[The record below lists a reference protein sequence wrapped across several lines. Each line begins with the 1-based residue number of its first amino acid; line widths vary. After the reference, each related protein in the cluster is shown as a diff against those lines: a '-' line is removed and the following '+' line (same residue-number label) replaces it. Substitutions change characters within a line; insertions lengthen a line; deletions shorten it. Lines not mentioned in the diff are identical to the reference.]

1 MLLAPAAAS
10 AQVWRPLS
18 PTDQLAPLDPISSG
32 PVAFPAPTAPHI
44 IVGVAPGADLDAVA
58 ASLRPYA
65 SSLQVLRAVG
75 EVTLVASNAAEVADL
90 AGHDPRIEFAEPDRS
105 FSGLAEPFDAVDPV
119 TGLAYDWQY
128 DAVQAGPAIAAVGGG
143 SSTIV
148 AVVDSGVDVA
158 QPDLA
163 GRLLP
168 GYDATLGDGTV
179 FDSVG
184 HGTFVAGL
192 ITMVDGNDIGSKGI
206 AGATRVLPVRASARR
221 VVHGCRDDSGHHVG
235 GRPWGRRDQPEP
247 RRPGR
252 RPGARPGDRLRD
264 REGRARRRLGRQ
276 LG

>member
-1 MLLAPAAAS
+1 MECPGGSHPFCSLSRSRCSLPAVAS

-18 PTDQLAPLDPISSG
+18 STDELAPLDPISSG
-32 PVAFPAPTAPHI
+32 PIAFPAPTAPRI

-65 SSLQVLRAVG
+65 SSLQILRAVG
-75 EVTLVASNAAEVADL
+75 EVALVASNAAAVADL
-90 AGHDPRIEFAEPDRS
+90 AAHDPRIEFAEPDRS
-105 FSGLAEPFDAVDPV
+105 YAGLAEPFDAVDPV

-168 GYDATLGDGTV
+168 GYDATRRRR
-179 FDSVG
+179 
-184 HGTFVAGL
+184 HG
-192 ITMVDGNDIGSKGI
+192 
-206 AGATRVLPVRASARR
+206 VRFR
-221 VVHGCRDDSGHHVG
+221 
-235 GRPWGRRDQPEP
+235 
-247 RRPGR
+247 
-252 RPGARPGDRLRD
+252 GARHV
-264 REGRARRRLGRQ
+264 RRGL
-276 LG
+276 